1 MYSRTFLLS
10 ALLLVTATLLI
21 PIFMANDVLSANGKA
36 TLLMTEE
43 KGAYR
48 VDISSLPNRPVV
60 NNTHLSL
67 LVMSTADS
75 TPITRAEVSVS
86 AVGPVGSIDILAHD
100 ALNDVVPQYFET
112 TLPFNVEGVWEVTI
126 NLSSDLGEESIS
138 ILLDVTTGSPV
149 NWILMTAIVVA
160 ILAGG
165 IFTWDK
171 VSGRKRSVKQKRTKR

>member
-43 KGAYR
+43 KGDYR

-67 LVMSTADS
+67 LVMSAADG

-86 AVGPVGSIDILAHD
+86 AVGPVGSIDILTHD

-112 TLPFNVEGVWEVTI
+112 TLPFNVEGVWDVTI